1 MAEQKPMHPCE
12 WFSQV
17 AEPVLDS
24 SPKLDLQFGGFFDTE
39 EEFELCWNS
48 VCFQFWK
55 YKHLQSL
62 LGTIIKL

>member
-24 SPKLDLQFGGFFDTE
+24 CPKLDLQFGGFFWHWRRIRT
-39 EEFELCWNS
+39 
-48 VCFQFWK
+48 
-55 YKHLQSL
+55 L
-62 LGTIIKL
+62 LE